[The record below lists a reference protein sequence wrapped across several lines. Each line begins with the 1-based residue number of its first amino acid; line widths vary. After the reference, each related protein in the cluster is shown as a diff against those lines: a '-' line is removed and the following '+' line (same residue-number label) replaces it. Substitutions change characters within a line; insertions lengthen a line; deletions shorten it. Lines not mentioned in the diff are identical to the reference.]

1 MSQVFQFN
9 FEKTYK
15 EVDVAGKLFKV
26 EFNDDALNRYQKS
39 LKRFKASTN
48 VLQNSITDYEKAT
61 DEEIDALTVKQKEIT
76 KDVVDTFLGEGAF
89 EELYDIAGRAVAN
102 LLGLVHYLQDIYV
115 EESMK
120 TSEKSQS
127 KYLANLKK

>member
-1 MSQVFQFN
+1 MTQFKFE

-26 EFNDDALNRYQKS
+26 EFNDDALNKYQKA
-39 LKRFKASTN
+39 LKQFKRGTEE
-48 VLQNSITDYEKAT
+48 LQSIIPDYEAAT
-61 DEEIDALTVKQKEIT
+61 DKEIDALTEKQKDLT
-76 KDVVDTFLGEGAF
+76 KQVVETFLGEGTF
-89 EELYDIAGRAVAN
+89 EELYEIAGRAVAN

-120 TSEKSQS
+120 TAEKSQS
-127 KYLANLKK
+127 KYLTNLKK

>member
-1 MSQVFQFN
+1 MTQFKFD

-26 EFNDDALNRYQKS
+26 EFNDDALNKYQKA
-39 LKRFKASTN
+39 LKQFKRG
-48 VLQNSITDYEKAT
+48 T
-61 DEEIDALTVKQKEIT
+61 DELQSMIPNFEAASDKEIDALTEKQKDLT
-76 KDVVDTFLGEGAF
+76 KQVVETFLGEGTF
-89 EELYDIAGRAVAN
+89 EELYEIAGRAVAN
-102 LLGLVHYLQDIYV
+102 LLSLVHYLNDIYV

-120 TSEKSQS
+120 TAEKSQS

>member
-1 MSQVFQFN
+1 MTQFKFE

-26 EFNDDALNRYQKS
+26 EFNDDALNKYQKA
-39 LKRFKASTN
+39 LKQFKRGTEELQSMIPDFEAAS
-48 VLQNSITDYEKAT
+48 DK
-61 DEEIDALTVKQKEIT
+61 EIDALTEKQKDLT
-76 KDVVDTFLGEGAF
+76 KQVVETFLGEGTF
-89 EELYDIAGRAVAN
+89 EDLYEIAGRAVAN
-102 LLGLVHYLQDIYV
+102 LLNLVHYLNDIYV

-120 TSEKSQS
+120 TAEKSQS

>member
-1 MSQVFQFN
+1 MTQFKFE

-26 EFNDDALNRYQKS
+26 EFNDDALNKYQKA
-39 LKRFKASTN
+39 LKQFKRGTEELQSMIPDFEAAS
-48 VLQNSITDYEKAT
+48 DK
-61 DEEIDALTVKQKEIT
+61 EIDALTEKQKDLT
-76 KDVVDTFLGEGAF
+76 KQVVETFLGEGTF
-89 EELYDIAGRAVAN
+89 EELYEIAGRAVAN
-102 LLGLVHYLQDIYV
+102 LLSLVHYLNDIYV

-120 TSEKSQS
+120 TAENSQS

>member
-1 MSQVFQFN
+1 MTQFKFD

-26 EFNDDALNRYQKS
+26 EFNDDALNKYQKA
-39 LKRFKASTN
+39 LKQFKRG
-48 VLQNSITDYEKAT
+48 T
-61 DEEIDALTVKQKEIT
+61 DELQSMIPDFEAASDKEIDALTEKQKDLT
-76 KDVVDTFLGEGAF
+76 KQVVETFLGEGTF
-89 EELYDIAGRAVAN
+89 EDLYEIAGRAVAN
-102 LLGLVHYLQDIYV
+102 LLNLVHYLNDIYV

-120 TSEKSQS
+120 TAEKSQS

>member
-48 VLQNSITDYEKAT
+48 ELQNSITDYEKAT

>member
-1 MSQVFQFN
+1 MTQFKFD

-26 EFNDDALNRYQKS
+26 EFNDDALNKYQKA
-39 LKRFKASTN
+39 LKQFK
-48 VLQNSITDYEKAT
+48 KGT
-61 DEEIDALTVKQKEIT
+61 DELQSMIPDFEAASDKEIDALTEKQKDLT
-76 KDVVDTFLGEGAF
+76 KQVVETFLGEGTF
-89 EELYDIAGRAVAN
+89 EDLYEIAGRAVAN
-102 LLGLVHYLQDIYV
+102 LLNLVHYLNDIYV

-120 TSEKSQS
+120 TAEKSQS

>member
-1 MSQVFQFN
+1 MTQFKFE

-26 EFNDDALNRYQKS
+26 EFNDDALNKYQKA
-39 LKRFKASTN
+39 LKQFKRGTEELQSMIPDFEAAS
-48 VLQNSITDYEKAT
+48 DK
-61 DEEIDALTVKQKEIT
+61 EIDALTEKQKDLT
-76 KDVVDTFLGEGAF
+76 KQVVETFLGEGTF
-89 EELYDIAGRAVAN
+89 EELYEIAGRAVAN
-102 LLGLVHYLQDIYV
+102 LLSLVHYLNDIYV

-120 TSEKSQS
+120 TAEKSQS

>member
-1 MSQVFQFN
+1 MTQFKFD

-26 EFNDDALNRYQKS
+26 EFNDDALNKYQKA
-39 LKRFKASTN
+39 LKQFKRG
-48 VLQNSITDYEKAT
+48 T
-61 DEEIDALTVKQKEIT
+61 DELQSMIPDFEAASDKEIDALTEKQKDLT
-76 KDVVDTFLGEGAF
+76 KQVVETFLGEGTF
-89 EELYDIAGRAVAN
+89 EELYEIAGRAVAN
-102 LLGLVHYLQDIYV
+102 LLSLVHYLNDIYV

-120 TSEKSQS
+120 TAEKSQS

>member
-1 MSQVFQFN
+1 MTQFKFE

-26 EFNDDALNRYQKS
+26 EFNDDALNKYQKA
-39 LKRFKASTN
+39 LKQFKRGTEELQSMIPDFEAAS
-48 VLQNSITDYEKAT
+48 DK
-61 DEEIDALTVKQKEIT
+61 EIDAVTEKQKDLT
-76 KDVVDTFLGEGAF
+76 KQVVETFLGEGTF
-89 EELYDIAGRAVAN
+89 EELYEIAGRAVAN
-102 LLGLVHYLQDIYV
+102 LLSLVHYLNDIYV

-120 TSEKSQS
+120 TAEKSQS

>member
-1 MSQVFQFN
+1 MTQFKFE

-26 EFNDDALNRYQKS
+26 EFNDDALNKYQKA
-39 LKRFKASTN
+39 LKQFKRGTEELQSMIPDFEAAS
-48 VLQNSITDYEKAT
+48 DK
-61 DEEIDALTVKQKEIT
+61 EIDAVTEKQKDLT
-76 KDVVDTFLGEGAF
+76 KQVVETFLGEGTF
-89 EELYDIAGRAVAN
+89 EELYEIAGRAVAN
-102 LLGLVHYLQDIYV
+102 LLSLVHYLNDIYV

-120 TSEKSQS
+120 TAENSQS

>member
-1 MSQVFQFN
+1 MTQFKFN

-26 EFNDDALNRYQKS
+26 EFNDDALNKYQKA
-39 LKRFKASTN
+39 LKRFKDSTN
-48 VLQNSITDYEKAT
+48 ELQNSITDYETAT
-61 DEEIDALTVKQKEIT
+61 DEEIDALTEKQKEIT
-76 KDVVDTFLGEGAF
+76 KDVVETFLGEGTF
-89 EELYDIAGRAVAN
+89 EELYEIAGRAVAN
-102 LLGLVHYLQDIYV
+102 LLGLVHYLQEIYI

-120 TSEKSQS
+120 TAEKSQS